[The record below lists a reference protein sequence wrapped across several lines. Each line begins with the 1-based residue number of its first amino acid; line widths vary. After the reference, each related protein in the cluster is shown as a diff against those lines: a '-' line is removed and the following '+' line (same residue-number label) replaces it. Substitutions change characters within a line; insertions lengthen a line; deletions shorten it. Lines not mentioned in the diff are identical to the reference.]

1 MADDVQR
8 ALTKELTAQ
17 GFEVDLQCTGRVFRE
32 RYVCYL
38 ARGSLSKG
46 YFGTTEAEALREA
59 VEFPQ
64 ARATEVLDPAEL

>member
-8 ALTKELTAQ
+8 ALTEELTAQ

-32 RYVCYL
+32 RYFCYL

-46 YFGTTEAEALREA
+46 YFGATEAEALREA